1 MRAVRTEPGFVS
13 PLVVRRLVV
22 AAAVLA
28 AVAGLILSY
37 FVLEVGPAAAATD
50 TGATKAKAVD
60 AGSVHTCAIT
70 DSGGVKCWGKNAQ
83 GQLGDDTRTDSPVP
97 VDVVGLGS
105 GVAAISAADGG
116 ASPDH
121 TCALTESGG
130 IKCWGYNAYGQLGD
144 GRTVRSLVPVDV
156 VGLGSGVKAISAN
169 GDHTCALTDSGG
181 VKCWGRNGDGE
192 LGDGTTTDSL
202 VPVDV
207 KGLPSGVKAISSSVD
222 HTCALT
228 DSEEVKCWGKNGS
241 GQLGDGTRADSSVP
255 VDVKDLPG
263 ATTAISA
270 GHHYTCARRR
280 TGSVRCW
287 GYNAHGQLGD
297 GTTTTSLVPVMVMSL
312 GDSLAV
318 SADDDHT
325 CVRTPAPRGV
335 ECWGRNLEG
344 QLGDG
349 TRTDSFTRVGV
360 VGLGSGATAISA
372 GGRYT
377 CALNN
382 SGRVKCWGANGFGQ
396 LGDGTITHYSL
407 VPVDVKG
414 LG

>member
-13 PLVVRRLVV
+13 PNVLRALVV
-22 AAAVLA
+22 AA
-28 AVAGLILSY
+28 AVAGLILSS

-130 IKCWGYNAYGQLGD
+130 IECWGYNAYGQLGD
-144 GRTVRSLVPVDV
+144 GRTTRSLVPADV
-156 VGLGSGVKAISAN
+156 VGLGSGVRAISAN

-207 KGLPSGVKAISSSVD
+207 KGLPSGVKAISAAVN

-228 DSEEVKCWGKNGS
+228 DSDEVKCWGSNRF
-241 GQLGDGTRADSSVP
+241 GQLGDATTTSSAVP

-263 ATTAISA
+263 GATAISA
-270 GHHYTCARRR
+270 GGQYTCARRR
-280 TGSVRCW
+280 AGFVRCW

-297 GTTTTSLVPVMVMSL
+297 GTTTNSPVPVVVEGL
-312 GDSLAV
+312 GYTLAV
-318 SADDDHT
+318 SADEGHT

-335 ECWGRNLEG
+335 QCWGGNLEG

-349 TRTDSFTRVGV
+349 TRTSSLIPVGV

-372 GGRYT
+372 GARYT
-377 CALNN
+377 CALTD
-382 SGRVKCWGANGFGQ
+382 SGRVKCWGQNGYGQ
-396 LGDGTITHYSL
+396 LGDGTTTHWSL